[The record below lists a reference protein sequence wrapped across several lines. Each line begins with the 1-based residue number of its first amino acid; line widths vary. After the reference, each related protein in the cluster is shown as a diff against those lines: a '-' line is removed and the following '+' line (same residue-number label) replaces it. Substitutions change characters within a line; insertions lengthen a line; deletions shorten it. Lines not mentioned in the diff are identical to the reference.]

1 MRVVLDTNVL
11 YQALRD
17 QAGASY
23 YIFQLIRT
31 QQIELALSV
40 PVFLEYQEV
49 LLRPATL
56 IDLGRSSPEIEAFL
70 RFIAYIAKPIS
81 IHFLMRPHL
90 SDERDNKF
98 VELAFASNSPF
109 LITSNIRHF
118 SRKTELKF
126 DSFEVVPPSQF
137 VQTWRRQHGKQK
149 E

>member
-1 MRVVLDTNVL
+1 MRIVLDTNVL

-17 QAGASY
+17 QGGASY
-23 YIFQLIRT
+23 YIFQLIRK
-31 QQIELALSV
+31 QQIELVLSV

-90 SDERDNKF
+90 RD
-98 VELAFASNSPF
+98 
-109 LITSNIRHF
+109 
-118 SRKTELKF
+118 
-126 DSFEVVPPSQF
+126 
-137 VQTWRRQHGKQK
+137 
-149 E
+149 